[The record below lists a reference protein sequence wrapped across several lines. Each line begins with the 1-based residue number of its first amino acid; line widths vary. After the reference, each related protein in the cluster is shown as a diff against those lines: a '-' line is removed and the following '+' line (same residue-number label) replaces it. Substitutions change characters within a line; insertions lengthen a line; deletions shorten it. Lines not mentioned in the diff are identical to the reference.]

1 MKQNCEGFVRDFILA
16 DEAATVTLGARIAA
30 GLAPGDAVALAGDL
44 GAGKTTLARAILEA
58 LGVAETVP
66 SPTFTLVQHY
76 ETRRLS
82 VDHFDL
88 YRIERE
94 SELEQLGL
102 DDALADGAALI
113 EWPERAGAHLPSD
126 TLRIDLEIVGEGSR
140 RARIAGPSRWAAA
153 FEEAPHV
160 A

>member
-1 MKQNCEGFVRDFILA
+1 MKQNCEGFVRDIILA
-16 DEAATVTLGARIAA
+16 DEAATVALGARIAA
-30 GLAPGDAVALAGDL
+30 ALVPGDAVALAGDL

-76 ETRRLS
+76 ETPRLA

-113 EWPERAGAHLPSD
+113 EWPERAGTHLPPD
-126 TLRIDLEIVGEGSR
+126 ALRVELEIAGETSR
-140 RARIAGPSRWAAA
+140 RARLSGPSRWAQA